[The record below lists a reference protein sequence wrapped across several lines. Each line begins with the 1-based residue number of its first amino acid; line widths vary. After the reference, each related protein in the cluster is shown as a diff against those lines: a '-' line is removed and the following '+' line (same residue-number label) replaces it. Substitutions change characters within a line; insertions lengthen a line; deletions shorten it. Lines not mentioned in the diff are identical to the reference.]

1 MSPQELTDKVVEAI
15 NLALSESDMVKNASD
30 ADKQALKVALGTAL
44 QATVPKVNVL
54 QTPEDADLDDLEMKN
69 LKSAEADPMGMY
81 MIAKGKTRS
90 RVTNV
95 RKEIQRMIS
104 DTRQGRVDYRNSFT
118 LQYCV
123 AYSSFIGYFVLVVY
137 IYTKK
142 RGLSYSHGHT
152 WSVILVPTYRQHW

>member
-30 ADKQALKVALGTAL
+30 SDKQALKVALGTAL

-118 LQYCV
+118 L
-123 AYSSFIGYFVLVVY
+123 
-137 IYTKK
+137 
-142 RGLSYSHGHT
+142 
-152 WSVILVPTYRQHW
+152 